1 MTWSIYTQGT
11 RIGLGVYRT
20 QVQEYDLEYIHPGY
34 KDRTWSIYTQS
45 IRIGLGVYR
54 TQGTRIEIGVY
65 RTQGTRIGLGVY
77 TSVKSTQPVLCTKR
91 SLAR

>member
-1 MTWSIYTQGT
+1 M
-11 RIGLGVYRT
+11 
-20 QVQEYDLEYIHPGY
+20 EYIHPGY
-34 KDRTWSIYTQS
+34 KDRAWSIYTQG

-54 TQGTRIEIGVY
+54 TQGTRIELGVY

-77 TSVKSTQPVLCTKR
+77 TSVKSNQSVLCTKR